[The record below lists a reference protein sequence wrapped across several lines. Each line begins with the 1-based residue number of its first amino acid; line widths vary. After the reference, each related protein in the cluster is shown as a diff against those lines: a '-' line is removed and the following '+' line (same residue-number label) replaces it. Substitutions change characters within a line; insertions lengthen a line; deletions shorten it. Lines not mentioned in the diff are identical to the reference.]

1 MTPDDAGGHPLALWP
16 AAASLNAHEVDHLIL
31 GFTVVTLLLTVPI
44 FVGITYF
51 ALRYR
56 VGRAADRR
64 HGEGRDVRIELLWML
79 IPFALTLG
87 FFLWGAMIFNTEV
100 NPPADAMQI
109 EAIGRQWMWK
119 FEHPGG
125 QAEINDLHV
134 PARQDIKINMIS
146 QDVIHSLYV
155 PALRVQ
161 METLP
166 DRYTQLWFKADRP
179 GVYRLYCSEYC
190 GTDHSKM
197 DGELTVMSPADFAKW
212 LVQAGSTQ
220 SLAAVGARLY
230 VAYGCGGCHDAK
242 SGIAPSLAGLYGSA
256 VRLAGG
262 STVVADDTWLRG
274 KILNP
279 DSDPVAGY
287 RQVMPSFHGV
297 LKEDDLTHIV
307 AYIRS
312 LQEPTQ

>member
-1 MTPDDAGGHPLALWP
+1 MTPDIASSQSLALWP
-16 AAASLNAHEVDHLIL
+16 AAASPSAGEVDHLIL
-31 GFTVVTLLLTVPI
+31 AFTAVTLLLTVPI
-44 FVGITYF
+44 FIAITYF

-56 VGRAADRR
+56 AGRAADRT
-64 HGEGRDVRIELLWML
+64 HGEGRNVKIELSWML

-87 FFLWGAMIFNTEV
+87 FFLWGAIIFNTERH
-100 NPPADAMQI
+100 PPGDAMEIQ
-109 EAIGRQWMWK
+109 AIGRQWMWK

-134 PARQDIKINMIS
+134 PVGQNIMINMIS
-146 QDVIHSLYV
+146 QDVIHSLYL
-155 PALRVQ
+155 PALRIQ

-166 DRYTQLWFKADRP
+166 DRYTQLWFKANRP

-197 DGELTVMSPADFAKW
+197 DGNLYVMGQADFEKW
-212 LVQAGSTQ
+212 LSQAGNTQ
-220 SLAAVGARLY
+220 SLAALGARLY
-230 VAYGCGGCHDAK
+230 ASYGCAGCHQAK
-242 SGIAPSLAGLYGSA
+242 SGIAPSLAGVYDSE
-256 VRLAGG
+256 VQLANGG
-262 STVVADDTWLRG
+262 TAVADDTWLRNM
-274 KILNP
+274 IINP
-279 DSDPVAGY
+279 DSVQLAGY
-287 RQVMPSFHGV
+287 RQVMPSFRGI

>member
-1 MTPDDAGGHPLALWP
+1 MTPDIAGSHTLALWP
-16 AAASLNAHEVDHLIL
+16 AAASPPAAEVDHLIL
-31 GFTVVTLLLTVPI
+31 AFTGVTLLLTVPI
-44 FVGITYF
+44 FVAITYF

-56 VGRAADRR
+56 AGRAANRE
-64 HGEGRDVRIELLWML
+64 HGEGRSVKIELSWML
-79 IPFALTLG
+79 IPFALTLA
-87 FFLWGAMIFNTEV
+87 FFLWGAVIFNTEQH
-100 NPPADAMQI
+100 PPADAMEIQ
-109 EAIGRQWMWK
+109 AIGRQWMWK

-134 PARQDIKINMIS
+134 PAGQDIMINMIS
-146 QDVIHSLYV
+146 QDVIHSLYL

-197 DGELTVMSPADFAKW
+197 DGDLYVMSPADFAKW
-212 LVQAGSTQ
+212 LTQDGSTQ

-230 VAYGCGGCHDAK
+230 ASFGCAGCHTANAR
-242 SGIAPSLAGLYGSA
+242 IAPSLAGLADSA
-256 VRLAGG
+256 VKLASGE
-262 STVVADDTWLRG
+262 TVIADDTWLRR

-279 DSDPVAGY
+279 DTDKIAGY
-287 RQVMPSFHGV
+287 QQIMPSFHSI
-297 LKEDDLTHIV
+297 LTEDDLTHIV
-307 AYIRS
+307 AYIRT

>member
-1 MTPDDAGGHPLALWP
+1 LIALWP
-16 AAASLNAHEVDHLIL
+16 AAASLTATEVDHLIL
-31 GFTVVTLLLTVPI
+31 AFTAVTLLLTVPI
-44 FVGITYF
+44 FVAITYF

-56 VGRAADRR
+56 AGRTANRTR
-64 HGEGRDVRIELLWML
+64 GEGRNIKIELSWML

-87 FFLWGAMIFNTEV
+87 FFLWGAFIFNTEQH
-100 NPPADAMQI
+100 PPADAMEI

-134 PARQDIKINMIS
+134 PAGQNVMINMIS
-146 QDVIHSLYV
+146 QDVIHSLYL
-155 PALRVQ
+155 PALRLQ

-166 DRYTQLWFKADRP
+166 NRYTQLWFKADRP
-179 GVYRLYCSEYC
+179 GIYHLYCSEYC

-197 DGELTVMSPADFAKW
+197 DGNLYIMKPADFQKW
-212 LVQAGSTQ
+212 LVEAGSTQ
-220 SLAAVGARLY
+220 SLAAIGQRLY
-230 VAYGCGGCHDAK
+230 AAFGCAGCHNSATHT
-242 SGIAPSLAGLYGSA
+242 GPSLAGLYGTEVPLA
-256 VRLAGG
+256 AGG
-262 STVVADDTWLRG
+262 VVLADDTYLRT

-279 DSDPVAGY
+279 DENQIAGY
-287 RQVMPSFHGV
+287 KQIMPSYRGV

-307 AYIRS
+307 AYIRT